1 MLILHKIIFVNK
13 KFVKKKL
20 WPARRNFSLPFCSLR
35 IFGTIPDSHVFS
47 AYCPA
52 CYISKA

>member
-13 KFVKKKL
+13 KFVKKL
-20 WPARRNFSLPFCSLR
+20 FLFVCWNFSLSFCSLR

-47 AYCPA
+47 VYCPA